1 MNEEWFDELTNGEP
15 LLCST
20 IQMGIIESL
29 LRISPIS
36 EEEKGKIY
44 NELEFY
50 SEEEAEKKLE
60 QWEGNYM
67 NVIKEYLDPNLFG
80 IYI

>member
-15 LLCST
+15 LLCSS

-36 EEEKGKIY
+36 DIEKRVIY
-44 NELEFY
+44 SELNDY
-50 SEEEAEKKLE
+50 SEEEANDIIRLLKKDVVLTDPRD
-60 QWEGNYM
+60 QWKKMFN
-67 NVIKEYLDPNLFG
+67 
-80 IYI
+80 

>member
-36 EEEKGKIY
+36 EEEKSIISS
-44 NELEFY
+44 ELEYY
-50 SEEEAEKKLE
+50 SEEEANKIISLLKKDVIATDPRD
-60 QWEGNYM
+60 QWKKMFN
-67 NVIKEYLDPNLFG
+67 
-80 IYI
+80 

>member
-15 LLCST
+15 LLCSS
-20 IQMGIIESL
+20 IQMGVIESL

-44 NELEFY
+44 NDLEFY
-50 SEEEAEKKLE
+50 SEEEANEIISLLKKDSIITDPRD
-60 QWEGNYM
+60 QWKKMFN
-67 NVIKEYLDPNLFG
+67 
-80 IYI
+80 

>member
-15 LLCST
+15 LLCSS

-36 EEEKGKIY
+36 NEEKKVIY
-44 NELEFY
+44 SELNDY
-50 SEEEAEKKLE
+50 SEEEANDIIRLLKKDVVLTDPID
-60 QWEGNYM
+60 QWKKMFN
-67 NVIKEYLDPNLFG
+67 
-80 IYI
+80 

>member
-36 EEEKGKIY
+36 EEEKSIISS
-44 NELEFY
+44 ELEYY
-50 SEEEAEKKLE
+50 SEEEANEIISSLKKDVIAIDPKD
-60 QWEGNYM
+60 QWKKMFN
-67 NVIKEYLDPNLFG
+67 
-80 IYI
+80 

>member
-36 EEEKGKIY
+36 EEEKSIIFS
-44 NELEFY
+44 ELEHY
-50 SEEEAEKKLE
+50 SEEEANEIISSLQKDVIETDPKDQWKKMF
-60 QWEGNYM
+60 N
-67 NVIKEYLDPNLFG
+67 
-80 IYI
+80 

>member
-36 EEEKGKIY
+36 EEEKSIISS
-44 NELEFY
+44 ELEYY
-50 SEEEAEKKLE
+50 SEEEANEIISSLKKDVITTDPRD
-60 QWEGNYM
+60 QWKKMFN
-67 NVIKEYLDPNLFG
+67 
-80 IYI
+80 

>member
-15 LLCST
+15 LLCSS

-36 EEEKGKIY
+36 ESEKSEILS
-44 NELEFY
+44 ELHLY
-50 SEEEAEKKLE
+50 SEDEASSVIIKLKEDVVETDVRKQWKKMF
-60 QWEGNYM
+60 N
-67 NVIKEYLDPNLFG
+67 
-80 IYI
+80 

>member
-15 LLCST
+15 LLCSS

-36 EEEKGKIY
+36 DIEKKVIY
-44 NELEFY
+44 SELNDY
-50 SEEEAEKKLE
+50 SEEEANDIIRLLKKDVVLTDPRD
-60 QWEGNYM
+60 QWKKMFN
-67 NVIKEYLDPNLFG
+67 
-80 IYI
+80 

>member
-36 EEEKGKIY
+36 EEEKSKIY

-50 SEEEAEKKLE
+50 SEEEAEKIISLLKKDVITIDPKD
-60 QWEGNYM
+60 QWKKMFN
-67 NVIKEYLDPNLFG
+67 
-80 IYI
+80 

>member
-29 LRISPIS
+29 LRISPIP
-36 EEEKGKIY
+36 EGEKSKIY
-44 NELEFY
+44 RELESY
-50 SEEEAEKKLE
+50 SEEEANKIISLLKKDVIATDPTE
-60 QWEGNYM
+60 QWKKMFN
-67 NVIKEYLDPNLFG
+67 
-80 IYI
+80 